1 MSQKVISKEDID
13 YAYGV
18 LDALRQAFDAAAVKP
33 ELGQALM
40 VEMIKKL
47 PEIFDALMTVTEPE
61 HRPQVYE
68 LVKAAGRMMKG
79 WLSYQK

>member
-1 MSQKVISKEDID
+1 MSQEQVSKVDVD

-18 LDALRQAFDAAAVKP
+18 LDALKQAFDKAATKP

-40 VEMIKKL
+40 VEMIQKL
-47 PEIFDALMTVTEPE
+47 PEIFDALMTVTKPE
-61 HRPQVYE
+61 HRPAVYE

-79 WLSYQK
+79 WLSYQR